1 MKRILIVLL
10 AFPALLLA
18 QPNSFSSRGPG
29 GGGALFSP
37 SINPANPSEY
47 FISCDMSELFHTT
60 DGGQSYSQVH
70 FSEFAGGHNSKVAFT
85 NVPGKIYAINYLTE
99 VGIPALSTDNGLTWS
114 NLAGNPDDFEDVY
127 SLRVDYQNPDRIVI
141 SQYGAVYFSNDG
153 GATFSNIHAALDMGT
168 GVVVGGVF
176 FDGDNIIV
184 GTNDGV
190 LVSSDAGTGWA
201 MAGIPGIPA
210 NEVIWSFCAAKSGNV
225 TRLFC
230 LTADPGDV
238 YVGLQG
244 SDYWGFWKGV
254 YSSDFGVSNWVSR
267 SNGLNPNA
275 DYPMFVGCA
284 SNELATVWLAGSNA
298 AGEPDLIKS
307 TDAGLTW
314 VHTFTTT
321 NNANISTGWSGQGG
335 DRGWSYGECPFG
347 FDVAAFSANHVVFGD
362 YGFAHRS
369 TDGGGSWKQAY
380 VLPAD
385 ENPAGAATP
394 QHQSYHSV
402 GLENTTC
409 WQVHWANAN
418 TMWACYSDI
427 RGIRST
433 DAGDSWSFNYT
444 GHSAN
449 SSYRVAQ
456 GSNGTLYAATSNIHD
471 MYQSTRL
478 ADAQLDANDANGKL
492 IYSQDAG
499 LTWQNLHTFGHPVF
513 WVALDPN
520 NPERAYASVI
530 HYAAGSGVG
539 GVYRCDNLSALS
551 ASTWT
556 LLPAPP
562 RTEKHPA
569 SLLVLDD
576 GTLLATYS
584 GRRNSSGA
592 FTPSS
597 GTFSYSP
604 GNNAWTDISDPGM
617 HYWTKDLVLDPTD
630 ASQNTLYV
638 GVFSGWGGPP
648 NGLGGLYRST
658 NRGQSWTRI
667 TGTTL
672 DRVTS
677 CTFNPQNPQELYVT
691 TERQGLWLSQ
701 DIQAASPS
709 FSLVQQYP
717 FRQPERVFFNP
728 YDPDQIWVSSF
739 GNGMKVGSL
748 GPTGIPDF
756 ATSQIQVYPN
766 PGSGDFKLK
775 LPHGLDGGKLLV
787 MDLHGKVVYASE
799 FQGNE
804 TRFELHGLPKGM
816 YLLRMGDWNA
826 KLILE

>member
-1 MKRILIVLL
+1 
-10 AFPALLLA
+10 
-18 QPNSFSSRGPG
+18 
-29 GGGALFSP
+29 
-37 SINPANPSEY
+37 
-47 FISCDMSELFHTT
+47 
-60 DGGQSYSQVH
+60 
-70 FSEFAGGHNSKVAFT
+70 
-85 NVPGKIYAINYLTE
+85 
-99 VGIPALSTDNGLTWS
+99 
-114 NLAGNPDDFEDVY
+114 
-127 SLRVDYQNPDRIVI
+127 
-141 SQYGAVYFSNDG
+141 
-153 GATFSNIHAALDMGT
+153 
-168 GVVVGGVF
+168 
-176 FDGDNIIV
+176 
-184 GTNDGV
+184 
-190 LVSSDAGTGWA
+190 
-201 MAGIPGIPA
+201 
-210 NEVIWSFCAAKSGNV
+210 
-225 TRLFC
+225 
-230 LTADPGDV
+230 
-238 YVGLQG
+238 
-244 SDYWGFWKGV
+244 
-254 YSSDFGVSNWVSR
+254 
-267 SNGLNPNA
+267 
-275 DYPMFVGCA
+275 
-284 SNELATVWLAGSNA
+284 
-298 AGEPDLIKS
+298 
-307 TDAGLTW
+307 
-314 VHTFTTT
+314 
-321 NNANISTGWSGQGG
+321 
-335 DRGWSYGECPFG
+335 
-347 FDVAAFSANHVVFGD
+347 
-362 YGFAHRS
+362 
-369 TDGGGSWKQAY
+369 
-380 VLPAD
+380 
-385 ENPAGAATP
+385 
-394 QHQSYHSV
+394 
-402 GLENTTC
+402 
-409 WQVHWANAN
+409 
-418 TMWACYSDI
+418 MWACYSDI

-456 GSNGTLYAATSNIHD
+456 GSNGTLYAATSNVHD

-492 IYSQDAG
+492 IYSLDAG

-530 HYAAGSGVG
+530 HYAAGAGVG

-551 ASTWT
+551 GSTWT

-569 SLLVLDD
+569 SLLVLND

-604 GNNAWTDISDPGM
+604 ANNAWTDISDPGM

-630 ASQNTLYV
+630 ANQNTLYV

-667 TGTTL
+667 TGSTL

-677 CTFNPQNPQELYVT
+677 CTFNPQDPQELYVT

-756 ATSQIQVYPN
+756 GTSQLQVYPN
-766 PGSGDFKLK
+766 PGSGDFKLR
-775 LPHGLDGGKLLV
+775 LPQGQDGGKLEV
-787 MDLHGKVVYASE
+787 MDLHGKVVHASE

-816 YLLRMGDWNA
+816 YLLRVGDWNA